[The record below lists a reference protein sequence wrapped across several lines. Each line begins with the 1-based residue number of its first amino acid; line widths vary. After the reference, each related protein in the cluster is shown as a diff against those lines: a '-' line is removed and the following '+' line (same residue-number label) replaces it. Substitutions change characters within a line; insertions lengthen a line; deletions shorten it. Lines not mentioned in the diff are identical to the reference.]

1 MGFYRSFSLI
11 HLHGGAAEVLA
22 QGTGSSFSF
31 VTTNFS
37 AYAISYR
44 DIALP
49 PNSSPPT
56 GDTASLPLW
65 STMLLLSAA
74 GILILSRRR
83 KKT

>member
-1 MGFYRSFSLI
+1 M
-11 HLHGGAAEVLA
+11 HGGKAEVLS
-22 QGTGSSFSF
+22 QGSGSNFSF
-31 VTTNFS
+31 TTTNFS

-56 GDTASLPLW
+56 GDTANLPLW

-74 GILILSRRR
+74 GILILARKR